1 MQEWL
6 QKIDAKLSELLDD
19 TPVAVAARYSLFSG
33 GKRLRPLFTLSCA
46 HALEAPIEKA
56 LIPACA
62 IELIHTYSMI
72 HDDLPAMDND
82 DLRRGKPTL
91 HKVHTE
97 GKAILAGDYLLTL
110 AFEVLARSDLPA
122 KTLLELIQL
131 IANRSAS
138 KGMIGG
144 QWHDIDSEKKI
155 LSLEETRTLHHMKTG
170 ALIEAAILSGA
181 AVADA
186 PREIREKLSRF
197 ALKVGLAFQVI
208 DDVLDHTHPHEKHG
222 VKSDLEKEK
231 STFVSL
237 LGIDGA
243 KAYAATLYNE
253 ACDELE
259 SEKYNFAILKDLA
272 RMSVFRSK

>member
-6 QKIDAKLSELLDD
+6 QKIDAKLADLLDD
-19 TPVAVAARYSLFSG
+19 TPVAAAARYSLFSG
-33 GKRLRPLFTLSCA
+33 GKRLRPLFTLSTA
-46 HALEAPIEKA
+46 HSLKAPLEKA

-91 HKVHTE
+91 HKVHSE
-97 GKAILAGDYLLTL
+97 AKAILAGDYLLTI
-110 AFEVLARSDLPA
+110 AFETLASSDLDLST
-122 KTLLELIQL
+122 KLELIKL

-144 QWHDIDSEKKI
+144 QWQDIESEKKR
-155 LSLEETRTLHHMKTG
+155 LSLEETEKLHHMKTG
-170 ALIEAAILSGA
+170 ALIEASILAGA
-181 AVADA
+181 YVAQA
-186 PREIREKLSRF
+186 PADILEKLSRF
-197 ALKVGLAFQVI
+197 ALKIGLAFQVI

-222 VKSDLEKEK
+222 VKSDLEKGK
-231 STFVSL
+231 STYVSL
-237 LGIDGA
+237 MGVEEA
-243 KAYAATLYNE
+243 KRHAEKLYSE
-253 ACDELE
+253 ACDLLPN
-259 SEKYNFAILKDLA
+259 EKFNFDLLKDLA

>member
-6 QKIDAKLSELLDD
+6 QKIDAKLSDLLDD
-19 TPVAVAARYSLFSG
+19 TPVALAAKYSLFSG
-33 GKRLRPLFTLSCA
+33 GKRLRPLFTLSTA
-46 HALEAPIEKA
+46 YSLNAPLEKA

-72 HDDLPAMDND
+72 HDDLPAMDD
-82 DLRRGKPTL
+82 DDFRRGKPTL

-97 GKAILAGDYLLTL
+97 AKAILAGDYLLTL
-110 AFEVLARSDLPA
+110 AFEALASADLEVGT
-122 KTLLELIQL
+122 KLELIKL

-144 QWHDIDSEKKI
+144 QWQDIESEKKRLTI
-155 LSLEETRTLHHMKTG
+155 QETETLHNMKTG
-170 ALIEAAILSGA
+170 ALIEASILAGA
-181 AVADA
+181 YVAKA
-186 PREIREKLSRF
+186 PSDIHDKLSRF

-222 VKSDLEKEK
+222 VKSDVEKEK
-231 STFVSL
+231 STYVSL
-237 LGIDGA
+237 MGVEEA
-243 KAYAATLYNE
+243 KKHAEKLYRE
-253 ACDELE
+253 ACDLLPH
-259 SEKYNFAILKDLA
+259 EKYNFDLLKDLA